1 MSILIKNGL
10 VVNHDEIFKADV
22 LIKDDKI
29 AQISPEI
36 CTDNVDEVIDANDK
50 LIFPGLIDMH
60 VHFRDPGFE
69 YKDDI
74 ETGSKCA
81 VAGGVTTA
89 LPMANTNPVNDS
101 PLITRAMIEKANK
114 FKLIDLLPIGA
125 ITKGFGGE
133 GLTPMGSMLQAGAV
147 AFSDDG
153 RPVAS
158 SEVMKVALE
167 YAKHFGSFIISH
179 CEDCSLCPNGVM
191 HEGKVSAILG
201 LNGMPREKE
210 EIMTSRDLLLAKLTG
225 AHIHIAHVSSEWSLK
240 LIKMAKSQGVNVT
253 CEVTPHHFSFTDECL
268 MDYDTNFKMSPPLRE
283 QSDKLAIRDA
293 LKSGLIDVIAT
304 DHAPH
309 HSDEKFV
316 EFNKAPFGIL
326 GLATLVPLTLSLI
339 KERVISLTDMA
350 RLCSFAPARIL
361 NLSDKKGKIAEGFLA
376 DIAIIDP
383 NLEYVY
389 NDALNFSKSRNSPL
403 FGKKLHGA
411 NILTIKSG
419 RIVYKFGKILL
430 P

>member
-1 MSILIKNGL
+1 
-10 VVNHDEIFKADV
+10 
-22 LIKDDKI
+22 
-29 AQISPEI
+29 
-36 CTDNVDEVIDANDK
+36 
-50 LIFPGLIDMH
+50 
-60 VHFRDPGFE
+60 
-69 YKDDI
+69 
-74 ETGSKCA
+74 
-81 VAGGVTTA
+81 
-89 LPMANTNPVNDS
+89 
-101 PLITRAMIEKANK
+101 
-114 FKLIDLLPIGA
+114 
-125 ITKGFGGE
+125 
-133 GLTPMGSMLQAGAV
+133 
-147 AFSDDG
+147 
-153 RPVAS
+153 
-158 SEVMKVALE
+158 
-167 YAKHFGSFIISH
+167 
-179 CEDCSLCPNGVM
+179 
-191 HEGKVSAILG
+191 
-201 LNGMPREKE
+201 
-210 EIMTSRDLLLAKLTG
+210 
-225 AHIHIAHVSSEWSLK
+225 
-240 LIKMAKSQGVNVT
+240 MAKSQGVNVT

-326 GLATLVPLTLSLI
+326 GLATLIPLTLSLI
-339 KERVISLTDMA
+339 KERVISLTDIV

-383 NLEYVY
+383 NLEYVS

-403 FGKKLHGA
+403 FGKKLRGA